1 MPATVAEAHWHTNA
15 GDHAIVIGDL
25 PDSRSVGGRPA
36 LVRGGGPMQTLRA
49 SAVALPFVV
58 LAVVIG
64 VLSVVLAAPR

>member
-1 MPATVAEAHWHTNA
+1 
-15 GDHAIVIGDL
+15 
-25 PDSRSVGGRPA
+25 
-36 LVRGGGPMQTLRA
+36 MQTLRA